1 MKLSKILTATL
12 ALHASVTEATELEA
26 DAEFFLRD
34 LFQSA
39 FGGNP
44 RPPSRFG
51 SFFESRFGPPPP
63 PLPLPPPPPQHNPL
77 DIIGGLIDDFID
89 FASRIRLGP
98 GSNRGLGLRKRK
110 TNKFM
115 MKHLL

>member
-1 MKLSKILTATL
+1 M
-12 ALHASVTEATELEA
+12 EA

-34 LFQSA
+34 FFHNA
-39 FGGNP
+39 FGGPP
-44 RPPSRFG
+44 RPQSRFG
-51 SFFESRFGPPPP
+51 SFDFSRFGFPPPP
-63 PLPLPPPPPQHNPL
+63 PLPPPPRHDPL
-77 DIIGGLIDDFID
+77 EFIGNLIDDFVD